1 MTDSFRKDNDLAKL
15 VVNVGVGRAR
25 NLAQFE
31 EKVLPAIMEEL
42 AVITGQRPSPRA
54 AKKAVASFKT
64 REGDIVGLQVTLR
77 GARMREFL
85 TKLIRIVLPRVKD
98 FRGLDARAVD
108 AHGNLNIGF
117 REQYVFPEINPE
129 KSKVSFGLQA
139 TIVPRSKDRARAI
152 AFYES
157 IGVPLKGL
165 VQNNKPKAQ

>member
-1 MTDSFRKDNDLAKL
+1 MTSKPFRKDNNLAKL

-25 NLAQFE
+25 NLTQFE
-31 EKVLPAIMEEL
+31 EKVLPTIMEEL
-42 AVITGQRPSPRA
+42 AAITGQKPSPRA
-54 AKKAVASFKT
+54 TKKAVASFKT

-98 FRGLDARAVD
+98 FRGLDRKNVD
-108 AHGNLNIGF
+108 THGNLNIGF

-139 TIVPRSKDRARAI
+139 TIVPRSRNRDRAI

-157 IGVPLKGL
+157 IGVPLKHS
-165 VQNNKPKAQ
+165 